1 MPPRSAVLSIHTETI
16 GTTGQPPVLHDGTVS
31 ESGPPAKPPRSALTM
46 RDMVGALVVLALVVL
61 AAGGVSRSCTF
72 APTGPTVDGSRLPTV
87 DVAAELA
94 RLAPGSTIPLRAPA
108 VPEGWRANAVNRTSL
123 PEGGRVVSTGFL
135 TPDGRYL
142 RLQQGDAT
150 EEAMLRAEAGGGAAP
165 AQGAV
170 DVEGQQWVAYTGER
184 GEPIW
189 ITDLDGV
196 RLLVTGSASDAD
208 FRTLA
213 VAAVR
218 GEVVSR

>member
-1 MPPRSAVLSIHTETI
+1 
-16 GTTGQPPVLHDGTVS
+16 VLHDGAVT

-61 AAGGVSRSCTF
+61 AAGGLSRSCTF
-72 APTGPTVDGSRLPTV
+72 APTGPTVDASRLPTV
-87 DVAAELA
+87 DVAAELT
-94 RLAPGSTIPLRAPA
+94 RLAPDSTFPLRLPA
-108 VPEGWRANAVNRTSL
+108 VPQGWRANAVDRSSL
-123 PEGGRVVSTGFL
+123 PEGGHVVSTGFL

-150 EEAMLRAEAGGGAAP
+150 EEAMLLAETGGGAAP

-170 DVEGQQWVAYTGER
+170 DVEGRRWVAYAGER

-189 ITDLDGV
+189 ITDVDGV
-196 RLLVTGSASDAD
+196 RMLVTGSASEAD
-208 FRTLA
+208 FRVLA

-218 GEVVSR
+218 GEVIAPGR

>member
-1 MPPRSAVLSIHTETI
+1 
-16 GTTGQPPVLHDGTVS
+16 
-31 ESGPPAKPPRSALTM
+31 M

-87 DVAAELA
+87 DVAAELT
-94 RLAPGSTIPLRAPA
+94 RLAPGSTIPLRVPA

-165 AQGAV
+165 AQGTV

-196 RLLVTGSASDAD
+196 RLLVTGSASEAD

>member
-1 MPPRSAVLSIHTETI
+1 M
-16 GTTGQPPVLHDGTVS
+16 
-31 ESGPPAKPPRSALTM
+31 
-46 RDMVGALVVLALVVL
+46 
-61 AAGGVSRSCTF
+61 
-72 APTGPTVDGSRLPTV
+72 
-87 DVAAELA
+87 
-94 RLAPGSTIPLRAPA
+94 
-108 VPEGWRANAVNRTSL
+108 NRTSL

-165 AQGAV
+165 AQGPV
-170 DVEGQQWVAYTGER
+170 DVEGQQWVAYSGER
-184 GEPIW
+184 REAIW

-196 RLLVTGSASDAD
+196 RLLLTGSASEAD

>member
-1 MPPRSAVLSIHTETI
+1 MER
-16 GTTGQPPVLHDGTVS
+16 VS

-61 AAGGVSRSCTF
+61 VAGGVSKSCTF
-72 APTGPTVDGSRLPTV
+72 APTGPTIDASRLPTV
-87 DVAAELA
+87 DVAAELR
-94 RLAPGSTIPLRAPA
+94 RLAPDSTFPLRLPA
-108 VPEGWRANAVNRTSL
+108 VPDGWRANAVDRTSL

-135 TPDGRYL
+135 TPEGRYL

-150 EEAMLRAEAGGGAAP
+150 EEAMLRDQAGGDAAP
-165 AQGAV
+165 GQGVV
-170 DVEGQQWVAYTGER
+170 DVEGRQWVAYSGPR
-184 GEPIW
+184 REPIW

-196 RLLVTGSASDAD
+196 RLLVTGSASEAD

-218 GEVVSR
+218 GEVVTR